1 VKSYLFTTDTGRGG
15 VILSDID
22 SLEAVVPYLQQRFAG
37 VVRVE
42 QGLTQ
47 WTLEGGFEVFTPVP
61 VEQVFGGASAQ
72 GDSTEQLKATDKV
85 LNQASPLDGI
95 EKGYKAPVDTN
106 ASGELF

>member
-1 VKSYLFTTDTGRGG
+1 MKSYLFTTDTGRGG

-61 VEQVFGGASAQ
+61 VEQVFGEATTHAGT
-72 GDSTEQLKATDKV
+72 TEKFKDTDRAIPQT
-85 LNQASPLDGI
+85 LPLDGV
-95 EKGYKAPVDTN
+95 EEGNKAPVDTN